1 MNRVKDK
8 PMTTDVN
15 HIEHHKVFLIAG
27 SEPLGSAGIQADI
40 KSVTACGGYAAG
52 ALTCIVNEDTREVK
66 GIMSIPVEMIEGQCR
81 SFLGDVGADC
91 IKTGML
97 YSRDVIHAVAQILN
111 DFSSVPCVVDP
122 VMVSTAGARLLK
134 DDAIECYKNE
144 LFAHATIITPNR
156 REAEVLLGRPL
167 NPRNMKADLRALCTN
182 GNAVIVK
189 SIGEADSAA
198 CAGSSIAGSPVAGS
212 SIAANISSSVAYG
225 AAAGSAC
232 KGGVLKDYFYDPA
245 TDRMRIFS
253 KKYIKTNNRNGT
265 GDTLASA
272 IATYL
277 SRGFKLEDA
286 VAYSEKFIQ
295 KAIAAG
301 ANYDFGSGF
310 GGTQPFF
317 RDVAR
322 YEREF
327 EKYSSMK

>member
-66 GIMSIPVEMIEGQCR
+66 GIMSIPVEMVEGQCR

-97 YSRDVIHAVAQILN
+97 YSHDVIHAVAQILK

-134 DDAIECYKNE
+134 EDAIECYKNE

-156 REAEVLLGRPL
+156 REAEVLLGRPM

-189 SIGEADSAA
+189 SIGEAD
-198 CAGSSIAGSPVAGS
+198 G
-212 SIAANISSSVAYG
+212 G

-232 KGGVLKDYFYDPA
+232 EGGVLKDYFYDPA
-245 TDRMRIFS
+245 TDSMHIFS

-277 SRGFKLEDA
+277 ARGFKLADA

>member
-66 GIMSIPVEMIEGQCR
+66 GIMSIPVEMVEGQCR

-97 YSRDVIHAVAQILN
+97 YSHDVIHAVAQILK

-134 DDAIECYKNE
+134 EDAIECYKNE

-156 REAEVLLGRPL
+156 REAEVLLGRPM

-189 SIGEADSAA
+189 SIGEAD
-198 CAGSSIAGSPVAGS
+198 G
-212 SIAANISSSVAYG
+212 G

-232 KGGVLKDYFYDPA
+232 EGGVLKDYFYDPA

-277 SRGFKLEDA
+277 ARGFKLADA

-322 YEREF
+322 YEQEF
-327 EKYSSMK
+327 EKYISMK

>member
-66 GIMSIPVEMIEGQCR
+66 GIMSIPVEMVEGQCR

-97 YSRDVIHAVAQILN
+97 YSHDVIHAVAQILK

-134 DDAIECYKNE
+134 EDAIECYKNE

-156 REAEVLLGRPL
+156 REAEVLLGRPM

-189 SIGEADSAA
+189 SIGEAD
-198 CAGSSIAGSPVAGS
+198 G
-212 SIAANISSSVAYG
+212 G

-232 KGGVLKDYFYDPA
+232 EGGVLKDYFYDPA

-277 SRGFKLEDA
+277 ARGFKLADA

-327 EKYSSMK
+327 EKYISMK

>member
-1 MNRVKDK
+1 M
-8 PMTTDVN
+8 N
-15 HIEHHKVFLIAG
+15 HIEYHKVFLIAG

-66 GIMSIPVEMIEGQCR
+66 DIISIPVKMVEGQCR

-97 YSRDVIHAVAQILN
+97 YSSDVIHAVAQILN
-111 DFSSVPCVVDP
+111 DFHSVPCVVDP
-122 VMVSTAGARLLK
+122 VMVSTAGTRLLK
-134 DDAIECYKNE
+134 EDAIECYKNE

-156 REAEVLLGRPL
+156 REAEVLLGRPMNL
-167 NPRNMKADLRALCTN
+167 SNMKGDLSALCAK

-189 SIGEADSAA
+189 SIGENSDEGAAGTNGDAGANANASRGAIA
-198 CAGSSIAGSPVAGS
+198 CASGGIVCASGGIACGV
-212 SIAANISSSVAYG
+212 
-225 AAAGSAC
+225 AAGSVC
-232 KGGVLKDYFYDPA
+232 EGGILKDYFYDPA

-277 SRGFKLEDA
+277 ARGFKLEDA

-327 EKYSSMK
+327 AKYASGK

>member
-66 GIMSIPVEMIEGQCR
+66 GIMSIPVEMVEGQCR

-97 YSRDVIHAVAQILN
+97 YSHDVIHAVAQILK

-134 DDAIECYKNE
+134 EDAIECYKNE

-156 REAEVLLGRPL
+156 REAEVLLGRPM
-167 NPRNMKADLRALCTN
+167 NPRNMKADLRALCAN

-189 SIGEADSAA
+189 SIGEAD
-198 CAGSSIAGSPVAGS
+198 G
-212 SIAANISSSVAYG
+212 G

-245 TDRMRIFS
+245 TDRMHIFS

-277 SRGFKLEDA
+277 ARGFKLADA

-327 EKYSSMK
+327 EKYISMK

>member
-1 MNRVKDK
+1 M
-8 PMTTDVN
+8 
-15 HIEHHKVFLIAG
+15 
-27 SEPLGSAGIQADI
+27 
-40 KSVTACGGYAAG
+40 
-52 ALTCIVNEDTREVK
+52 
-66 GIMSIPVEMIEGQCR
+66 
-81 SFLGDVGADC
+81 
-91 IKTGML
+91 
-97 YSRDVIHAVAQILN
+97 
-111 DFSSVPCVVDP
+111 
-122 VMVSTAGARLLK
+122 
-134 DDAIECYKNE
+134 
-144 LFAHATIITPNR
+144 
-156 REAEVLLGRPL
+156 
-167 NPRNMKADLRALCTN
+167 NPRNMKADLRALCIN

-189 SIGEADSAA
+189 SIGEADGGA
-198 CAGSSIAGSPVAGS
+198 
-212 SIAANISSSVAYG
+212 AANASGSVAYG

-232 KGGVLKDYFYDPA
+232 EGGVLKDYFYDPA

-277 SRGFKLEDA
+277 ARGFKLLDA

>member
-66 GIMSIPVEMIEGQCR
+66 GIMSIPVEMVEGQCR

-97 YSRDVIHAVAQILN
+97 YSHDVIHAVAQILK

-134 DDAIECYKNE
+134 EDAIECYKNE

-156 REAEVLLGRPL
+156 REAEVLLGRPM
-167 NPRNMKADLRALCTN
+167 NPRNMKADLRALCAN

-189 SIGEADSAA
+189 SIGEAD
-198 CAGSSIAGSPVAGS
+198 G
-212 SIAANISSSVAYG
+212 G

-232 KGGVLKDYFYDPA
+232 EGGVLKDYFYDPA

-277 SRGFKLEDA
+277 ARGFKLADA

-327 EKYSSMK
+327 EKYISMK

>member
-1 MNRVKDK
+1 
-8 PMTTDVN
+8 
-15 HIEHHKVFLIAG
+15 
-27 SEPLGSAGIQADI
+27 
-40 KSVTACGGYAAG
+40 
-52 ALTCIVNEDTREVK
+52 
-66 GIMSIPVEMIEGQCR
+66 
-81 SFLGDVGADC
+81 
-91 IKTGML
+91 ML

-156 REAEVLLGRPL
+156 REAEVLLGRPM
-167 NPRNMKADLRALCTN
+167 NPRNMKADLRALCIN

-189 SIGEADSAA
+189 SIGEADSAG
-198 CAGSSIAGSPVAGS
+198 CSGSSVAGIS
-212 SIAANISSSVAYG
+212 RSAANASGSVAYG

-232 KGGVLKDYFYDPA
+232 EGGVLKDYFYDPA

-277 SRGFKLEDA
+277 ARGFKLADA

>member
-1 MNRVKDK
+1 MNRVKDN
-8 PMTTDVN
+8 PMITDVN

-167 NPRNMKADLRALCTN
+167 NPRNMKADLRALCIN

-189 SIGEADSAA
+189 SIGEADGGA
-198 CAGSSIAGSPVAGS
+198 
-212 SIAANISSSVAYG
+212 AANASGSVAYG

-232 KGGVLKDYFYDPA
+232 EGGVLKDYFYDPA

>member
-1 MNRVKDK
+1 M
-8 PMTTDVN
+8 N

-66 GIMSIPVEMIEGQCR
+66 GIISIPVEMVEGQCR

-97 YSRDVIHAVAQILN
+97 YSRDVIHAVAQILK

-156 REAEVLLGRPL
+156 REAEVLLGRPM

-189 SIGEADSAA
+189 SIGEAEPAVLAVLLLAFPDLQQMQVAVLLMELPPALLVKAECLKIIFMTRRQTA
-198 CAGSSIAGSPVAGS
+198 CASSQR
-212 SIAANISSSVAYG
+212 NI
-225 AAAGSAC
+225 
-232 KGGVLKDYFYDPA
+232 LRQITA
-245 TDRMRIFS
+245 TAQVILWPQR
-253 KKYIKTNNRNGT
+253 
-265 GDTLASA
+265 
-272 IATYL
+272 
-277 SRGFKLEDA
+277 
-286 VAYSEKFIQ
+286 
-295 KAIAAG
+295 
-301 ANYDFGSGF
+301 
-310 GGTQPFF
+310 
-317 RDVAR
+317 
-322 YEREF
+322 
-327 EKYSSMK
+327 

>member
-66 GIMSIPVEMIEGQCR
+66 GIMSIPVEMVEGQCR

-156 REAEVLLGRPL
+156 REAEVLLGRPM

-189 SIGEADSAA
+189 SIGEAD
-198 CAGSSIAGSPVAGS
+198 G
-212 SIAANISSSVAYG
+212 G

-232 KGGVLKDYFYDPA
+232 EGGVLKDYFYDPA

-277 SRGFKLEDA
+277 ARGFKLADA

-327 EKYSSMK
+327 EKYISMK

>member
-1 MNRVKDK
+1 MLYFVLYCYCLYYIVAVFI
-8 PMTTDVN
+8 MN
-15 HIEHHKVFLIAG
+15 HIEYHKVFLIAG

-66 GIMSIPVEMIEGQCR
+66 DIISIPVNMVEGQCR

-97 YSRDVIHAVAQILN
+97 YSSDVIHAVAQILK
-111 DFSSVPCVVDP
+111 DFNSVPCVVDP
-122 VMVSTAGARLLK
+122 VMVSTAGTRLLK
-134 DDAIECYKNE
+134 EDAIECYKNE

-156 REAEVLLGRPL
+156 REAEVLLERPINL
-167 NPRNMKADLRALCTN
+167 RNIKADLRALCVK

-189 SIGEADSAA
+189 SIGESN
-198 CAGSSIAGSPVAGS
+198 GGK
-212 SIAANISSSVAYG
+212 
-225 AAAGSAC
+225 AAGSVC
-232 KGGVLKDYFYDPA
+232 EGGILKDYFYDPA

-277 SRGFKLEDA
+277 ARGFKLEDA

-327 EKYSSMK
+327 AKYASGK